1 MLGLRDIQGG
11 CELAVRAQPGARRTG
26 IVGWVEGRLKLAV
39 QAPALEGRAN
49 RAVVELVA
57 ETLDVAPSA
66 ISVVRGESAREK
78 TLRVAGLSADQ
89 AAARLPQPVIK
100 E

>member
-1 MLGLRDIQGG
+1 MLGLRDVQGG
-11 CELAVRAQPGARRTG
+11 CELAVRAQPGARRTA

-66 ISVVRGESAREK
+66 VSVVRGESAREK
-78 TLRVAGLSADQ
+78 TLRVAGRSA
-89 AAARLPQPVIK
+89 AEIAVLLPAPPSK

>member
-1 MLGLRDIQGG
+1 MLGLRDIAGG

-49 RAVVELVA
+49 RAVVELIA

-66 ISVVRGESAREK
+66 IRVVRGESAREK
-78 TLRVAGLSADQ
+78 TLHVAGLSAAQ
-89 AAARLPQPVIK
+89 IAARLPQPALK